1 MNYNEVNVKKANALN
16 KRIKI
21 NLHYYEIPHEAF
33 EIIQTGEIE
42 KIIPLFYFDE
52 IIVNEDCRQ
61 IDDKIILST
70 DNLSVSETFYTSY
83 DTITDFK
90 IKYDIQR
97 INDELFFKAHFIDQN
112 YNKISNKNVKIIFES
127 NDNSIETK
135 TLRTTNDGNIIYHFP
150 VILENMRLK
159 IIIDDIER
167 MVEYLNVL

>member
-21 NLHYYEIPHEAF
+21 NLHDYEIPHEAF
-33 EIIQTGEIE
+33 EIIQTGEII
-42 KIIPLFYFDE
+42 KTIPLFYFDE
-52 IIVNEDCRQ
+52 IIVNDDCRQ

-70 DNLSVSETFYTSY
+70 DNLSVSETFYKSY

-90 IKYDIQR
+90 IKYDLQR
-97 INDELFFKAHFIDQN
+97 INDELFFKTHFIDQN

-127 NDNSIETK
+127 NNNEIETK
-135 TLRTTNDGNIIYHFP
+135 TLHTTNDGNIIYHFP

-167 MVEYLNVL
+167 MVSI

>member
-33 EIIQTGEIE
+33 EIIQDGEIR

-52 IIVNEDCRQ
+52 IIVNDNCRQ
-61 IDDKIILST
+61 IDNKIILST
-70 DNLSVSETFYTSY
+70 DDISVSETFYKSY

-90 IKYDIQR
+90 IKYDLQR

-127 NDNSIETK
+127 NNNNIETK

-159 IIIDDIER
+159 IIIDDIEM
-167 MVEYLNVL
+167 MVNI

>member
-1 MNYNEVNVKKANALN
+1 MNYNEVNVKKTNALN

-33 EIIQTGEIE
+33 EMIQTGEIRRT
-42 KIIPLFYFDE
+42 IPLFYFDE
-52 IIVNEDCRQ
+52 IIVNDDCRQ
-61 IDDKIILST
+61 IDNKIILST
-70 DNLSVSETFYTSY
+70 DDISVSETFFKSY

-90 IKYDIQR
+90 IKYDTQR

-127 NDNSIETK
+127 NNNEIETE
-135 TLRTTNDGNIIYHFP
+135 TLRTTDGGNIIYHFP

-159 IIIDDIER
+159 IIIDDIEM
-167 MVEYLNVL
+167 MVNI

>member
-21 NLHYYEIPHEAF
+21 NLHKYEIPHEAF
-33 EIIQTGEIE
+33 EIIQTGEIK

-52 IIVNEDCRQ
+52 IIVNDDCRQ
-61 IDDKIILST
+61 IDNKIILST
-70 DNLSVSETFYTSY
+70 DNISVSETFFKSY

-90 IKYDIQR
+90 IKYDLQR
-97 INDELFFKAHFIDQN
+97 INNELFFKAHFIDQN

-167 MVEYLNVL
+167 MVNI

>member
-21 NLHYYEIPHEAF
+21 NLHDYEIPYEAF
-33 EIIQTGEIE
+33 EVIQTGEII
-42 KIIPLFYFDE
+42 KTIPLFYFDE
-52 IIVNEDCRQ
+52 IIVNDDCRQ
-61 IDDKIILST
+61 IDNKIILST
-70 DNLSVSETFYTSY
+70 DNLSVSETFYKSY

-90 IKYDIQR
+90 IKYDLQR
-97 INDELFFKAHFIDQN
+97 INNELFFKAHFIDQN

-127 NDNSIETK
+127 NDNDIETK

-167 MVEYLNVL
+167 MVNI

>member
-21 NLHYYEIPHEAF
+21 NLHYYEIPHDAF
-33 EIIQTGEIE
+33 EVIQTGEIK

-52 IIVNEDCRQ
+52 IIVNDDCRQ
-61 IDDKIILST
+61 IDNKIILST
-70 DNLSVSETFYTSY
+70 DDISVSETFFKSS

-90 IKYDIQR
+90 IKYDLQR

-127 NDNSIETK
+127 NDNDIETK
-135 TLRTTNDGNIIYHFP
+135 TLCTTNDGNIIYHFP

-159 IIIDDIER
+159 IIIDDIEM
-167 MVEYLNVL
+167 MVNI

>member
-16 KRIKI
+16 KRLKI
-21 NLHYYEIPHEAF
+21 NLHYYEIPLEAF
-33 EIIQTGEIE
+33 EIIQTGEIT
-42 KIIPLFYFDE
+42 KMIPLFYFDE
-52 IIVNEDCRQ
+52 IIVNDDCRQ
-61 IDDKIILST
+61 IDNKIILST
-70 DNLSVSETFYTSY
+70 DTIRGSETFFKSY

-90 IKYDIQR
+90 IKYDLQR
-97 INDELFFKAHFIDQN
+97 INNELFFKAHFIDQN

-167 MVEYLNVL
+167 MVNI

>member
-21 NLHYYEIPHEAF
+21 NLHDYEIPHDAF
-33 EIIQTGEIE
+33 EVIQTGEII
-42 KIIPLFYFDE
+42 KTIPLFYFDE
-52 IIVNEDCRQ
+52 IIVNDDCRQ
-61 IDDKIILST
+61 IDNKIILSI
-70 DNLSVSETFYTSY
+70 DDISVSETFYKSY

-90 IKYDIQR
+90 IKYDLQR

-127 NDNSIETK
+127 NDNDIETK

-159 IIIDDIER
+159 IIIDDIEM
-167 MVEYLNVL
+167 MVNI

>member
-1 MNYNEVNVKKANALN
+1 MNYNEVNVKKANAIN

-21 NLHYYEIPHEAF
+21 NLHDYEIPHDAF
-33 EIIQTGEIE
+33 EVIQTGEIM
-42 KIIPLFYFDE
+42 KTIPLFYFDE
-52 IIVNEDCRQ
+52 IIVNDDCRQ
-61 IDDKIILST
+61 IDNKIILST
-70 DNLSVSETFYTSY
+70 DNICVSETFYKSY

-90 IKYDIQR
+90 IKYDLQR

-127 NDNSIETK
+127 NDNTIETE

-167 MVEYLNVL
+167 MVNI

>member
-21 NLHYYEIPHEAF
+21 NLHYYEIPHDAF
-33 EIIQTGEIE
+33 EIIQTGEIR
-42 KIIPLFYFDE
+42 KTIPLFYFDE
-52 IIVNEDCRQ
+52 IIVNDNYRQ
-61 IDDKIILST
+61 IDNKIILSIDT
-70 DNLSVSETFYTSY
+70 IRGSETFFKSS

-90 IKYDIQR
+90 IKYDLQR
-97 INDELFFKAHFIDQN
+97 INNELFFKAHFIDQN

-127 NDNSIETK
+127 NNNEIETE

-159 IIIDDIER
+159 IIIDDIEM
-167 MVEYLNVL
+167 MVNI

>member
-21 NLHYYEIPHEAF
+21 NLHKYEIPHEAF
-33 EIIQTGEIE
+33 EVIQTGEIK

-52 IIVNEDCRQ
+52 IIVNDDCRQ
-61 IDDKIILST
+61 IDNKIILLT
-70 DNLSVSETFYTSY
+70 DNSKFSETFFKSY

-90 IKYDIQR
+90 IKYDLQR
-97 INDELFFKAHFIDQN
+97 INNELFFKAHFIDQN

-127 NDNSIETK
+127 NDNSIEIK

-159 IIIDDIER
+159 IIIDDIEM
-167 MVEYLNVL
+167 MVNI

>member
-21 NLHYYEIPHEAF
+21 NLHKYEIPHEAF
-33 EIIQTGEIE
+33 EVIQTGEII
-42 KIIPLFYFDE
+42 KTIPLFYFDE
-52 IIVNEDCRQ
+52 IIVNDDCRQ
-61 IDDKIILST
+61 IDNKIILST
-70 DNLSVSETFYTSY
+70 DNISVSETFYKSY

-90 IKYDIQR
+90 IKYDLQR

-127 NDNSIETK
+127 NDNTIETK

-159 IIIDDIER
+159 IIIDDIEM
-167 MVEYLNVL
+167 MVNI

>member
-16 KRIKI
+16 KRLKI
-21 NLHYYEIPHEAF
+21 NLHYYEIPYEAF

-42 KIIPLFYFDE
+42 KRIPLFYFDE
-52 IIVNEDCRQ
+52 IIVNDDCRQ
-61 IDDKIILST
+61 IDNKIILST
-70 DNLSVSETFYTSY
+70 DAPSVSETFFKSY

-90 IKYDIQR
+90 IKYDLQR
-97 INDELFFKAHFIDQN
+97 VNDELFFKAHFIDQN

-127 NDNSIETK
+127 NYNNIETK

-159 IIIDDIER
+159 IIIDDIEM
-167 MVEYLNVL
+167 MVNI

>member
-21 NLHYYEIPHEAF
+21 NLHKYEIPHEAF
-33 EIIQTGEIE
+33 EVIQTGEIE

-52 IIVNEDCRQ
+52 IIVNDDCRQ
-61 IDDKIILST
+61 IDNKIILST
-70 DNLSVSETFYTSY
+70 DSTKISETFFKSY

-127 NDNSIETK
+127 NDNNIETK
-135 TLRTTNDGNIIYHFP
+135 TLHTTNDGNIIYHFP

-159 IIIDDIER
+159 IIIDDIEM
-167 MVEYLNVL
+167 MVNI

>member
-1 MNYNEVNVKKANALN
+1 MDYNEVNVKKANALN
-16 KRIKI
+16 KRLKI
-21 NLHYYEIPHEAF
+21 NLHKYEIPHEAF
-33 EIIQTGEIE
+33 EAIQTGEIE

-52 IIVNEDCRQ
+52 IIVNDDCRQ
-61 IDDKIILST
+61 IDNKIILST
-70 DNLSVSETFYTSY
+70 ENSRISETFFKSY

-90 IKYDIQR
+90 IKYDLQR

-127 NDNSIETK
+127 NNNEIETK

-159 IIIDDIER
+159 IIIDDIEM
-167 MVEYLNVL
+167 MVNI

>member
-21 NLHYYEIPHEAF
+21 NLHDYEIPHDAF
-33 EIIQTGEIE
+33 EIMETGEII
-42 KIIPLFYFDE
+42 KTIPLFYFDE
-52 IIVNEDCRQ
+52 IIVNDDCRQ
-61 IDDKIILST
+61 IDNKIILST
-70 DNLSVSETFYTSY
+70 NNIDVSETFYKSY

-90 IKYDIQR
+90 IKYDLQR

-150 VILENMRLK
+150 IILENMRLK

-167 MVEYLNVL
+167 MVSI

>member
-21 NLHYYEIPHEAF
+21 NLHDYEIPHEAF
-33 EIIQTGEIE
+33 EIIQTGEII
-42 KIIPLFYFDE
+42 KTIPLFYFDE
-52 IIVNEDCRQ
+52 IIVNDDCRQ
-61 IDDKIILST
+61 IDNKIILST
-70 DNLSVSETFYTSY
+70 NNINVSETFYKSY

-90 IKYDIQR
+90 IKHDLQR
-97 INDELFFKAHFIDQN
+97 INNELFFKSHFIDQN

-127 NDNSIETK
+127 NNNEIETK

-167 MVEYLNVL
+167 MVNI